1 MSRENIL
8 LKLIIFSA
16 PSGAGKSSL
25 IKKLIEL
32 SESTIELSVSVTTRE
47 PRDGEVHGVDY
58 FFISEQ
64 EFLKLEKQ
72 DSFLESANVHGY
84 HYATLKSFVDEKTSS
99 GISVILDI
107 DVQGFKQ
114 VKQTSQDNVS
124 IFILPPSLEELEQ
137 RLFNRGS
144 ESAESIKK
152 RLENA
157 LIELRSAEIFDY
169 VVVNDEFDNTI
180 KILSSILFDENIE
193 YNDENAMNI
202 LKELLDN

>member
-1 MSRENIL
+1 MNDS
-8 LKLIIFSA
+8 KLIIFSA

-72 DSFLESANVHGY
+72 DAFLESASVHGF

-114 VKQTSQDNVS
+114 VKHTSQDNVS
-124 IFILPPSLEELEQ
+124 IFILPPSLQELEK

-169 VVVNDEFDNTI
+169 VVINDEFDNTI

-193 YNDENAMNI
+193 YNDENAKNI

>member
-1 MSRENIL
+1 MNDS
-8 LKLIIFSA
+8 KLIIFSA

-32 SESTIELSVSVTTRE
+32 SKSKIELSVSVTTRE

-72 DSFLESANVHGY
+72 DAFLESANVHGFY
-84 HYATLKSFVDEKTSS
+84 YATLKSFVDEKTRS

-144 ESAESIKK
+144 ESVESIKK

-157 LIELRSAEIFDY
+157 FIELRSAEIFDY
-169 VVVNDEFDNTI
+169 VVVNDEFDKTI
-180 KILSSILFDENIE
+180 KILSSILFDKNIE
-193 YNDENAMNI
+193 YNDENAKNI

>member
-1 MSRENIL
+1 MNDS
-8 LKLIIFSA
+8 KLIIFSA

-25 IKKLIEL
+25 IKKLIQL

-72 DSFLESANVHGY
+72 DAFLESANVHGFY
-84 HYATLKSFVDEKTSS
+84 YATLKSFVDEKTSS

-144 ESAESIKK
+144 ESVESIKK

-157 LIELRSAEIFDY
+157 LIELRSAELFDY
-169 VVVNDEFDNTI
+169 VVVNDEFDKTI
-180 KILSSILFDENIE
+180 KILSSILFDKNIE
-193 YNDENAMNI
+193 YNDENAKNI

>member
-1 MSRENIL
+1 MNDS
-8 LKLIIFSA
+8 KLIIFSA

-72 DSFLESANVHGY
+72 DSFLESANVHGF

-124 IFILPPSLEELEQ
+124 IFILPPSLEELEK

-157 LIELRSAEIFDY
+157 FIELRSAEIFDY

-193 YNDENAMNI
+193 YNDENAKNI

>member
-1 MSRENIL
+1 MNDS
-8 LKLIIFSA
+8 KLIIFSA
-16 PSGAGKSSL
+16 PSGTGKSSL

-32 SESTIELSVSVTTRE
+32 SESTIELSVSVTTRK

-72 DSFLESANVHGY
+72 DAFLESANVHGFY
-84 HYATLKSFVDEKTSS
+84 YATLKSFVDEKTSS

>member
-1 MSRENIL
+1 MNDS
-8 LKLIIFSA
+8 KLIIFSA

-72 DSFLESANVHGY
+72 DAFLESANVHGF

-124 IFILPPSLEELEQ
+124 IFILPPSLEELEK

-157 LIELRSAEIFDY
+157 LIELRSVEIFDY
-169 VVVNDEFDNTI
+169 VVVNDDLI
-180 KILSSILFDENIE
+180 KCYKKIMSIISKKNKKKPFYDKKKIKKHIENLLS
-193 YNDENAMNI
+193 
-202 LKELLDN
+202 

>member
-1 MSRENIL
+1 LNKMNDS
-8 LKLIIFSA
+8 KLIIFSA

-152 RLENA
+152 RLKNA

-193 YNDENAMNI
+193 YNDENAKNI

>member
-1 MSRENIL
+1 MNDS
-8 LKLIIFSA
+8 KLIIFSA

-193 YNDENAMNI
+193 YNDENAKNI

>member
-1 MSRENIL
+1 MNDS
-8 LKLIIFSA
+8 KLIIFSA

-32 SESTIELSVSVTTRE
+32 SESTIDLSVSVTTRE

-72 DSFLESANVHGY
+72 DAFLELANVHGY

>member
-1 MSRENIL
+1 MNDS
-8 LKLIIFSA
+8 KLIIFSA

-64 EFLKLEKQ
+64 EFLKLKKQ
-72 DSFLESANVHGY
+72 DSFLESANVHGF

-144 ESAESIKK
+144 ESSESIKK

-193 YNDENAMNI
+193 YNDENAKNI

>member
-1 MSRENIL
+1 MNDS
-8 LKLIIFSA
+8 KLIIFSA

-58 FFISEQ
+58 FFISGQ

-124 IFILPPSLEELEQ
+124 IFILPPSLEELEK

-157 LIELRSAEIFDY
+157 LIELRSAEKFDY
-169 VVVNDEFDNTI
+169 VVVNDEFDKTI
-180 KILSSILFDENIE
+180 KILSSILFDKNIE
-193 YNDENAMNI
+193 YNDENAKNI

>member
-1 MSRENIL
+1 MNDS
-8 LKLIIFSA
+8 KLIIFSA

-72 DSFLESANVHGY
+72 DAFLESAIVHGF

-152 RLENA
+152 RLKNA

-193 YNDENAMNI
+193 YNDENAKNI

>member
-1 MSRENIL
+1 MNDS
-8 LKLIIFSA
+8 KLIIFSA

-32 SESTIELSVSVTTRE
+32 SESTIELSVSATTRE

-114 VKQTSQDNVS
+114 VKQTTQDNVS

-193 YNDENAMNI
+193 YNDENAKNI

>member
-1 MSRENIL
+1 MNDS
-8 LKLIIFSA
+8 KLIIFSA

-107 DVQGFKQ
+107 DVQGFRQ
-114 VKQTSQDNVS
+114 VKQTTQDNVS
-124 IFILPPSLEELEQ
+124 IFILPPSLEELEK

-193 YNDENAMNI
+193 YNDENAKNI

>member
-1 MSRENIL
+1 MSNS
-8 LKLIIFSA
+8 KLIIFSA

-32 SESTIELSVSVTTRE
+32 SESTIELSVSVTTRK

-72 DSFLESANVHGY
+72 NAFLESANVHGY
-84 HYATLKSFVDEKTSS
+84 YYATLKSFVDEKTSS

-144 ESAESIKK
+144 ESAESINK
-152 RLENA
+152 RLKNA

-193 YNDENAMNI
+193 YNDENAKNI